1 MSKTQIYPLT
11 KRPQL
16 IDLNGENVN
25 FKLDFQVKSINPE
38 HEFNAIV
45 LTQEQLDS
53 VDINKIEMKNAKGK
67 INGNIVANNNKYQ
80 NYFLVLKKLNAS
92 TPDFNVQVDIA
103 LEPVEAVEQPQGMES
118 TSAPEET
125 ISTDQQPI
133 PQPVQQTVKPFYRKP
148 WFAVFV
154 LLVLLGVG
162 FLIYNCVILKKPLL
176 FWNKAPKSASIVQP
190 ILTAPVSVAPVSAPV
205 PAATPAKLTAI
216 PSIPESTV
224 ENNLYKKLQEIA

>member
-1 MSKTQIYPLT
+1 
-11 KRPQL
+11 
-16 IDLNGENVN
+16 
-25 FKLDFQVKSINPE
+25 
-38 HEFNAIV
+38 
-45 LTQEQLDS
+45 
-53 VDINKIEMKNAKGK
+53 
-67 INGNIVANNNKYQ
+67 
-80 NYFLVLKKLNAS
+80 
-92 TPDFNVQVDIA
+92 
-103 LEPVEAVEQPQGMES
+103 MES

-133 PQPVQQTVKPFYRKP
+133 PQPVQQPVQPFYRKP

-176 FWNKAPKSASIVQP
+176 FWNKAPKSASVVQP
-190 ILTAPVSVAPVSAPV
+190 ILTPPVSVAPVSTPV
-205 PAATPAKLTAI
+205 PAATPTKVTPI

>member
-125 ISTDQQPI
+125 ITTEQQPI
-133 PQPVQQTVKPFYRKP
+133 PQPVQQPVQPFYRKP

-162 FLIYNCVILKKPLL
+162 FLIYNCAILKKPLL
-176 FWNKAPKSASIVQP
+176 FWNKTPKSTSVVQP
-190 ILTAPVSVAPVSAPV
+190 ILTAPGTVAQASAPV
-205 PAATPAKLTAI
+205 QAATPTKLTPI

>member
-80 NYFLVLKKLNAS
+80 NYFLVLKKLNAN

-103 LEPVEAVEQPQGMES
+103 LEPVEAVEQPQDMET
-118 TSAPEET
+118 TSAVET

-133 PQPVQQTVKPFYRKP
+133 PQPVQQPVQPFYRKP

-176 FWNKAPKSASIVQP
+176 FWNKAPKSASVVQP
-190 ILTAPVSVAPVSAPV
+190 LLTTPVSAPV
-205 PAATPAKLTAI
+205 PAVTPI

>member
-103 LEPVEAVEQPQGMES
+103 LEPVEAVEQPQGMQS

-125 ISTDQQPI
+125 ITTEQPI
-133 PQPVQQTVKPFYRKP
+133 PQTVQQPVQPFYRKP
-148 WFAVFV
+148 WFVVFV

-176 FWNKAPKSASIVQP
+176 FWNKAPKSASVVQP
-190 ILTAPVSVAPVSAPV
+190 MLTTPVTVAPVSAPV
-205 PAATPAKLTAI
+205 PASLTPI
-216 PSIPESTV
+216 PNIPESTV